1 MGAIEI
7 LLISIGL
14 AMDAFA
20 VSVCKGLAMRKMS
33 WKKAI
38 TIGLYFGA
46 FQAIMPTI
54 GFSLGTTF
62 ERFITNV
69 DHWIAFILL
78 VGIGINMVKEAFNK
92 ESENRND
99 NVDVKTM
106 LVLSIATSIDALA
119 IGITFACLKIHIVM
133 PVITIGLI
141 TFIISVI
148 GVKIGNRFG
157 DKYEKKAEIMGG
169 VILILLGIKILLEHL
184 GIINFK
190 KILQYNFETYIMLAK
205 ENKGENYMK
214 KSLIVIIVIVLL
226 LGGLLIGSY
235 NGMVSKREAVD
246 TAYSNLDVTLQRRA
260 DLIPNLVNTVKGYTN
275 HETAAI
281 EQVTNART
289 KYLNSS
295 STDEKIEANNEI
307 SKALSNLL
315 VVVENYPDLKASTN
329 FTQLSDELSGTENRI
344 AVARR
349 DYNDAVKTYNLSIKQ
364 FPNSILAG
372 MFGFDIATYFE
383 ASESSKDVPNVSFE

>member
-20 VSVCKGLAMRKMS
+20 VSVCKGLAMKKMS

-38 TIGLYFGA
+38 IIGLYFGI
-46 FQAIMPTI
+46 FQAVMPVI
-54 GFSLGTTF
+54 GYFLGTTF

-78 VGIGINMVKEAFNK
+78 VGIGINMVKEAFDK
-92 ESENRND
+92 ESKNRND
-99 NVDVKTM
+99 DVDVKTM

-157 DKYEKKAEIMGG
+157 DKYEKNAEIMGG

-184 GIINFK
+184 GII
-190 KILQYNFETYIMLAK
+190 
-205 ENKGENYMK
+205 
-214 KSLIVIIVIVLL
+214 
-226 LGGLLIGSY
+226 
-235 NGMVSKREAVD
+235 
-246 TAYSNLDVTLQRRA
+246 
-260 DLIPNLVNTVKGYTN
+260 
-275 HETAAI
+275 
-281 EQVTNART
+281 
-289 KYLNSS
+289 
-295 STDEKIEANNEI
+295 
-307 SKALSNLL
+307 
-315 VVVENYPDLKASTN
+315 
-329 FTQLSDELSGTENRI
+329 
-344 AVARR
+344 
-349 DYNDAVKTYNLSIKQ
+349 
-364 FPNSILAG
+364 
-372 MFGFDIATYFE
+372 
-383 ASESSKDVPNVSFE
+383 

>member
-20 VSVCKGLAMRKMS
+20 VSVCKGLAMKKMS

-38 TIGLYFGA
+38 IIGLYFGI
-46 FQAIMPTI
+46 FQAVMPVI
-54 GFSLGTTF
+54 GYFLGTTF

-69 DHWIAFILL
+69 DHWVAFILL
-78 VGIGINMVKEAFNK
+78 VGIGINMVKEAFDK

-141 TFIISVI
+141 TFIISII

-184 GIINFK
+184 GIINF
-190 KILQYNFETYIMLAK
+190 
-205 ENKGENYMK
+205 
-214 KSLIVIIVIVLL
+214 
-226 LGGLLIGSY
+226 
-235 NGMVSKREAVD
+235 
-246 TAYSNLDVTLQRRA
+246 
-260 DLIPNLVNTVKGYTN
+260 
-275 HETAAI
+275 
-281 EQVTNART
+281 
-289 KYLNSS
+289 
-295 STDEKIEANNEI
+295 
-307 SKALSNLL
+307 
-315 VVVENYPDLKASTN
+315 
-329 FTQLSDELSGTENRI
+329 
-344 AVARR
+344 
-349 DYNDAVKTYNLSIKQ
+349 
-364 FPNSILAG
+364 
-372 MFGFDIATYFE
+372 
-383 ASESSKDVPNVSFE
+383 